1 MLRETC
7 SEHGSR
13 VFVPFTFQHME
24 RFEEIRCLVRGEVLS
39 WLAERYP

>member
-1 MLRETC
+1 MGEPGKR
-7 SEHGSR
+7 GSGR
-13 VFVPFTFQHME
+13 AGAVAGAFQHME